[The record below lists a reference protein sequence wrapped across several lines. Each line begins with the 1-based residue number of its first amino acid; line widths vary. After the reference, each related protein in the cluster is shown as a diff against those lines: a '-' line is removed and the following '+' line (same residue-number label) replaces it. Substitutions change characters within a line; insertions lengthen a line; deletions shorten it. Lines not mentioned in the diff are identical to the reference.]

1 MGKIDGYED
10 VCAALAD
17 KKAQDIVVLNL
28 GDAGTLAD
36 VFILATGNSEVH
48 MKTLTETAEEALERR
63 GLTVRVEGEHSSNW
77 RLIDAGDV
85 AVHVFSHRGRDF
97 YKLEKL
103 WGEDAESLRYEYRE

>member
-1 MGKIDGYED
+1 MGKLED
-10 VCAALAD
+10 YQDICSVLSE

-48 MKTLTETAEEALERR
+48 MKTLTETVEEALERR
-63 GLTVRVEGEHSSNW
+63 GLTVQVEGEHSANW

-85 AVHVFSHRGRDF
+85 AVHIFSHRGREF
-97 YKLEKL
+97 YRLEKL
-103 WGEDAESLRYEYRE
+103 WAEAESLSYEDGE